1 MSDMYTTKTG
11 NTHDVH
17 SLSVC
22 LLFIN
27 GAYNL
32 GMNVFDGADFII
44 RYTADGVPLLMFCN
58 ADGIFVGVL
67 QVGLIGF
74 VNVGGEALFELVSLL
89 AQFETVSW
97 RHV

>member
-17 SLSVC
+17 SLSVFI
-22 LLFIN
+22 LVIN

-32 GMNVFDGADFII
+32 SVDVFDGTDFII
-44 RYTADGVPLLMFCN
+44 RYAADGVPLLMFCN
-58 ADGIFVGVL
+58 ADGIFVGIL

-74 VNVGGEALFELVSLL
+74 MNVGGETLFELVSLL
-89 AQFETVSW
+89 TQFETVSW
-97 RHV
+97 RHI